1 MDLVHL
7 MSLITIIYIYYLSYN
22 KNNRKL
28 SIFLSKPLNNLLFL
42 ILILIVYQEN
52 KNIGI
57 LFFIMLFFSQY
68 YVKL

>member
-52 KNIGI
+52 TNMGI
-57 LFFIMLFFSQY
+57 LFFIMLFFSKY

>member
-28 SIFLSKPLNNLLFL
+28 SIFLSKSLNNLLFL

-57 LFFIMLFFSQY
+57 LFFIMLFFSKY

>member
-57 LFFIMLFFSQY
+57 LFFIMLFFSKY